1 MSKMF
6 KKFEFYLFLI
16 IVALIVFFA
25 FSTENFFTSEN
36 FLDLLISYSFLG
48 IMAAGM
54 LVVLISGGIDLS
66 FTAIATVAQYIMA
79 ITIID
84 YSGNLFIIL
93 LLFVF
98 FSGRVLT
105 ANNFESMA
113 FQLPELGIL
122 SLAIMITMLSGGIN
136 LSIIATANMAGIVS
150 AFIMTRM
157 ITESMTGSPI
167 PIILLAILAGW
178 LVSLLIG
185 IFNGVLIAY
194 IGVSPILATLGT
206 MTLVGGISILVTKGY
221 VVSGFPEEYQYLG
234 NGIFLGIPIPFLIF
248 LALAILVSILLRRT
262 PFGIANYLIGSNE
275 TATRFSGIN
284 VNRTLVITYA
294 LSGLLCGIA
303 STIIISRFNS
313 AKAGYAS
320 SYLLITILISVLGGV
335 NPYGGFGRIGGL
347 VLALFILQLVSSTFN
362 FLGLSSH
369 LTIAIWGLLLLI
381 TIGLRNIKS
390 TSI

>member
-1 MSKMF
+1 MLNNNDNN
-6 KKFEFYLFLI
+6 LFNIRSIYHKDPTLSI
-16 IVALIVFFA
+16 LVIAL
-25 FSTENFFTSEN
+25 
-36 FLDLLISYSFLG
+36 
-48 IMAAGM
+48 
-54 LVVLISGGIDLS
+54 
-66 FTAIATVAQYIMA
+66 
-79 ITIID
+79 
-84 YSGNLFIIL
+84 LFIIL

-98 FSGRVLT
+98 FPGKVLT

-178 LVSLLIG
+178 LVSVLIG

-221 VVSGFPEEYQYLG
+221 VVSGFPEEYQYIG
-234 NGIFLGIPIPFLIF
+234 NGIFLGIPVPFLIF
-248 LALAILVSILLRRT
+248 LGLAILVSILLRRT

-303 STIIISRFNS
+303 STIMISRFNS

-335 NPYGGFGRIGGL
+335 DPYGGFGRISGL

-362 FLGLSSH
+362 FLGLSAH

>member
-1 MSKMF
+1 
-6 KKFEFYLFLI
+6 
-16 IVALIVFFA
+16 
-25 FSTENFFTSEN
+25 
-36 FLDLLISYSFLG
+36 
-48 IMAAGM
+48 M
-54 LVVLISGGIDLS
+54 LNNNDN
-66 FTAIATVAQYIMA
+66 
-79 ITIID
+79 
-84 YSGNLFIIL
+84 NLFNIRSIYQKDPTLSILVIVLLFMIL

-105 ANNFESMA
+105 VNNFESMA

-136 LSIIATANMAGIVS
+136 LSIIATTNMAGIVS

-234 NGIFLGIPIPFLIF
+234 NGLFLGIPIPFLIF
-248 LALAILVSILLRRT
+248 LGLAIFVSILLRRT

-284 VNRTLVITYA
+284 VNRTLVTTYA

-303 STIIISRFNS
+303 STIMISRFNS
-313 AKAGYAS
+313 AKAGYA
-320 SYLLITILISVLGGV
+320 
-335 NPYGGFGRIGGL
+335 
-347 VLALFILQLVSSTFN
+347 
-362 FLGLSSH
+362 
-369 LTIAIWGLLLLI
+369 
-381 TIGLRNIKS
+381 
-390 TSI
+390 

>member
-1 MSKMF
+1 MLNNNDNN
-6 KKFEFYLFLI
+6 LFNIRSIYQKDPTLSILVIALLLI
-16 IVALIVFFA
+16 I
-25 FSTENFFTSEN
+25 
-36 FLDLLISYSFLG
+36 
-48 IMAAGM
+48 
-54 LVVLISGGIDLS
+54 LS
-66 FTAIATVAQYIMA
+66 
-79 ITIID
+79 
-84 YSGNLFIIL
+84 LFI
-93 LLFVF
+93 F
-98 FSGRVLT
+98 FPGRVLT
-105 ANNFESMA
+105 VNNFESMA

-234 NGIFLGIPIPFLIF
+234 NGVFLGIPIPFLIF
-248 LALAILVSILLRRT
+248 LGLAIFVSILLRRT

>member
-1 MSKMF
+1 MLNNNDNN
-6 KKFEFYLFLI
+6 LFNIRSIYQKDPTLSI
-16 IVALIVFFA
+16 LVTVF
-25 FSTENFFTSEN
+25 
-36 FLDLLISYSFLG
+36 
-48 IMAAGM
+48 
-54 LVVLISGGIDLS
+54 
-66 FTAIATVAQYIMA
+66 
-79 ITIID
+79 
-84 YSGNLFIIL
+84 LFIIL

-98 FSGRVLT
+98 FPGRVLT
-105 ANNFESMA
+105 VNNFESMA

-178 LVSLLIG
+178 LVSILIG

-221 VVSGFPEEYQYLG
+221 VVSGFPEEYQYIG
-234 NGIFLGIPIPFLIF
+234 NGVFLGIPIPFLIF
-248 LALAILVSILLRRT
+248 LGLAILVSILLRRT

-303 STIIISRFNS
+303 STIMISRFNS

-335 NPYGGFGRIGGL
+335 DPYGGFGRIGGL

-381 TIGLRNIKS
+381 TIGLRRIKS
-390 TSI
+390 SSI

>member
-1 MSKMF
+1 MLNNNDNN
-6 KKFEFYLFLI
+6 LFNIHSIYQKDPTLSILVIALLLI
-16 IVALIVFFA
+16 I
-25 FSTENFFTSEN
+25 
-36 FLDLLISYSFLG
+36 
-48 IMAAGM
+48 
-54 LVVLISGGIDLS
+54 LS
-66 FTAIATVAQYIMA
+66 
-79 ITIID
+79 
-84 YSGNLFIIL
+84 LFI
-93 LLFVF
+93 F
-98 FSGRVLT
+98 FPGRVLT

-221 VVSGFPEEYQYLG
+221 VVSGFPEEYQYIG

-248 LALAILVSILLRRT
+248 LGLAILVSILLRRT

-303 STIIISRFNS
+303 STIMISRFNS

-335 NPYGGFGRIGGL
+335 DPYGGFGRIGGL

>member
-1 MSKMF
+1 VLNNNDNN
-6 KKFEFYLFLI
+6 LFNIRSIYQKDPTLSILAIALLLI
-16 IVALIVFFA
+16 I
-25 FSTENFFTSEN
+25 
-36 FLDLLISYSFLG
+36 
-48 IMAAGM
+48 
-54 LVVLISGGIDLS
+54 LS
-66 FTAIATVAQYIMA
+66 
-79 ITIID
+79 
-84 YSGNLFIIL
+84 LFI
-93 LLFVF
+93 F
-98 FSGRVLT
+98 FPGRVLT
-105 ANNFESMA
+105 VNNFESMA

-167 PIILLAILAGW
+167 PIIMLAILAGW

-194 IGVSPILATLGT
+194 VGVSPILATLGT

-234 NGIFLGIPIPFLIF
+234 NGIFLGIPVPFLIF
-248 LALAILVSILLRRT
+248 LALAIFVSILLRRT

-275 TATRFSGIN
+275 KATRFSGIN

-303 STIIISRFNS
+303 STIMISRFNS

-369 LTIAIWGLLLLI
+369 LTIAFWGLLLLI

>member
-1 MSKMF
+1 MLNNNDNN
-6 KKFEFYLFLI
+6 LFNIRSIYQKDPTLSI
-16 IVALIVFFA
+16 LVIA
-25 FSTENFFTSEN
+25 F
-36 FLDLLISYSFLG
+36 
-48 IMAAGM
+48 
-54 LVVLISGGIDLS
+54 
-66 FTAIATVAQYIMA
+66 
-79 ITIID
+79 
-84 YSGNLFIIL
+84 LFIIL

-98 FSGRVLT
+98 FPGRVLT
-105 ANNFESMA
+105 LNNFESMA

-136 LSIIATANMAGIVS
+136 LSIIATTNMAGIVS

-234 NGIFLGIPIPFLIF
+234 NGLFLGIPIPFLIF
-248 LALAILVSILLRRT
+248 LGLAIFVSILLRRT

-284 VNRTLVITYA
+284 VNRTLVTTYA

-303 STIIISRFNS
+303 STIMISRFNS

-335 NPYGGFGRIGGL
+335 DPYGGFGKISGL

-381 TIGLRNIKS
+381 TIGLRNMKS

>member
-1 MSKMF
+1 MLNNNDNN
-6 KKFEFYLFLI
+6 LFNIHSIYQKDPTLSILVIALLLI
-16 IVALIVFFA
+16 I
-25 FSTENFFTSEN
+25 
-36 FLDLLISYSFLG
+36 
-48 IMAAGM
+48 
-54 LVVLISGGIDLS
+54 LS
-66 FTAIATVAQYIMA
+66 
-79 ITIID
+79 
-84 YSGNLFIIL
+84 LFI
-93 LLFVF
+93 F
-98 FSGRVLT
+98 FPGRVLT

-248 LALAILVSILLRRT
+248 LGLAILVSILLRRT

-303 STIIISRFNS
+303 STIMISRFNS

-335 NPYGGFGRIGGL
+335 DPYGGFGKISGL

>member
-1 MSKMF
+1 MLNNNDNN
-6 KKFEFYLFLI
+6 LFNIRSIYQKDPTLSILVIALLLI
-16 IVALIVFFA
+16 I
-25 FSTENFFTSEN
+25 
-36 FLDLLISYSFLG
+36 
-48 IMAAGM
+48 
-54 LVVLISGGIDLS
+54 LS
-66 FTAIATVAQYIMA
+66 
-79 ITIID
+79 
-84 YSGNLFIIL
+84 LFI
-93 LLFVF
+93 F
-98 FSGRVLT
+98 FPGRVLT

-234 NGIFLGIPIPFLIF
+234 NGLFLGIPIPFLIF
-248 LALAILVSILLRRT
+248 LGLAIFVSILLRRT

-275 TATRFSGIN
+275 IATRFSGIN
-284 VNRTLVITYA
+284 VNRTLVKIYA

-303 STIIISRFNS
+303 STIMISRFNS

-347 VLALFILQLVSSTFN
+347 VLALFIMQLVSSTFN

>member
-303 STIIISRFNS
+303 STIMISRFNS

-335 NPYGGFGRIGGL
+335 DPYGGFGRIGGL

>member
-1 MSKMF
+1 VLNNNDNN
-6 KKFEFYLFLI
+6 LFNIRSIYQKDPTLSILVIALLLI
-16 IVALIVFFA
+16 I
-25 FSTENFFTSEN
+25 
-36 FLDLLISYSFLG
+36 
-48 IMAAGM
+48 
-54 LVVLISGGIDLS
+54 LS
-66 FTAIATVAQYIMA
+66 
-79 ITIID
+79 
-84 YSGNLFIIL
+84 LFI
-93 LLFVF
+93 F
-98 FSGRVLT
+98 FPGRVLT
-105 ANNFESMA
+105 VNNFESMA

-234 NGIFLGIPIPFLIF
+234 NGVFLGIPIPFLIF
-248 LALAILVSILLRRT
+248 LGLAIFVSILLRRT

>member
-1 MSKMF
+1 MLNNNDNN
-6 KKFEFYLFLI
+6 LFNIRSIYQKDPTLSI
-16 IVALIVFFA
+16 LVIAL
-25 FSTENFFTSEN
+25 
-36 FLDLLISYSFLG
+36 
-48 IMAAGM
+48 
-54 LVVLISGGIDLS
+54 
-66 FTAIATVAQYIMA
+66 
-79 ITIID
+79 
-84 YSGNLFIIL
+84 LFIIL

-98 FSGRVLT
+98 FPGKVLT

-178 LVSLLIG
+178 LVSVLIG

-221 VVSGFPEEYQYLG
+221 VVSGFPEEYQYIG

-248 LALAILVSILLRRT
+248 LGLAILVSILLRRT

-303 STIIISRFNS
+303 STIMISRFNS

-335 NPYGGFGRIGGL
+335 DPYGGFGKIGGL

>member
-1 MSKMF
+1 MLNNNDNN
-6 KKFEFYLFLI
+6 LFNIRSIYQKDPTLSI
-16 IVALIVFFA
+16 LVIA
-25 FSTENFFTSEN
+25 F
-36 FLDLLISYSFLG
+36 
-48 IMAAGM
+48 
-54 LVVLISGGIDLS
+54 
-66 FTAIATVAQYIMA
+66 
-79 ITIID
+79 
-84 YSGNLFIIL
+84 LFIIL

-98 FSGRVLT
+98 FPGRVLT
-105 ANNFESMA
+105 LNNFESMA

-234 NGIFLGIPIPFLIF
+234 NGLFLGIPIPFLIF
-248 LALAILVSILLRRT
+248 LGLAIFVSILLRRT

-284 VNRTLVITYA
+284 VNRTLVTTYA

-303 STIIISRFNS
+303 STIMISRFNS

-335 NPYGGFGRIGGL
+335 DPYGGFGKISGL

>member
-1 MSKMF
+1 MLNNNDNN
-6 KKFEFYLFLI
+6 LFNIRSIYHKDPTLSI
-16 IVALIVFFA
+16 LVIAL
-25 FSTENFFTSEN
+25 
-36 FLDLLISYSFLG
+36 
-48 IMAAGM
+48 
-54 LVVLISGGIDLS
+54 
-66 FTAIATVAQYIMA
+66 
-79 ITIID
+79 
-84 YSGNLFIIL
+84 LFIIL

-98 FSGRVLT
+98 FPGKVLT

-178 LVSLLIG
+178 LVSVLIG

-221 VVSGFPEEYQYLG
+221 VVSGFPEEYQYIG
-234 NGIFLGIPIPFLIF
+234 NGIFLGIPVPFLIF
-248 LALAILVSILLRRT
+248 LGLAILVSILLRRT

-303 STIIISRFNS
+303 STIMISRFNS

-335 NPYGGFGRIGGL
+335 DPYGGFGRISGL

-362 FLGLSSH
+362 FLGLSAH

-381 TIGLRNIKS
+381 TIGLPVLGIPS
-390 TSI
+390 ET

>member
-1 MSKMF
+1 MLNNNDND
-6 KKFEFYLFLI
+6 LFNIRSIYQKDPTLSI
-16 IVALIVFFA
+16 LVTVF
-25 FSTENFFTSEN
+25 
-36 FLDLLISYSFLG
+36 
-48 IMAAGM
+48 
-54 LVVLISGGIDLS
+54 
-66 FTAIATVAQYIMA
+66 
-79 ITIID
+79 
-84 YSGNLFIIL
+84 LFIIL

-98 FSGRVLT
+98 FPGRVLT
-105 ANNFESMA
+105 VNNFESMA

-178 LVSLLIG
+178 LVSILIG

-221 VVSGFPEEYQYLG
+221 VVSGFPEEYQYIG
-234 NGIFLGIPIPFLIF
+234 NGVFLGIPIPFLIF
-248 LALAILVSILLRRT
+248 LGLAILVSILLRRT

-303 STIIISRFNS
+303 STIMISRFNS

-335 NPYGGFGRIGGL
+335 DPYGGFGRIGGL

-381 TIGLRNIKS
+381 TIGLRRIKS
-390 TSI
+390 SSI

>member
-1 MSKMF
+1 VLNNNDNN
-6 KKFEFYLFLI
+6 LFNIRSIYQKDPTLSI
-16 IVALIVFFA
+16 LVIA
-25 FSTENFFTSEN
+25 F
-36 FLDLLISYSFLG
+36 
-48 IMAAGM
+48 
-54 LVVLISGGIDLS
+54 
-66 FTAIATVAQYIMA
+66 
-79 ITIID
+79 
-84 YSGNLFIIL
+84 LFIIL

-234 NGIFLGIPIPFLIF
+234 NGVFLGIPIPFLIF
-248 LALAILVSILLRRT
+248 LGLAMFISILLRRT

-303 STIIISRFNS
+303 STIMISRFNS

-335 NPYGGFGRIGGL
+335 DPYGGFGKISGL

>member
-1 MSKMF
+1 VLNNNDNN
-6 KKFEFYLFLI
+6 LFNIRSIYQKDPTLSI
-16 IVALIVFFA
+16 LVIA
-25 FSTENFFTSEN
+25 F
-36 FLDLLISYSFLG
+36 
-48 IMAAGM
+48 
-54 LVVLISGGIDLS
+54 
-66 FTAIATVAQYIMA
+66 
-79 ITIID
+79 
-84 YSGNLFIIL
+84 LFIIL

-98 FSGRVLT
+98 FPGRVLT

-248 LALAILVSILLRRT
+248 LGLAILVSILLRRT

-303 STIIISRFNS
+303 STIMISRFNS

-335 NPYGGFGRIGGL
+335 DPYGGFGKISGL

>member
-1 MSKMF
+1 MLNNNDNN
-6 KKFEFYLFLI
+6 LFNIRSIYQKDPTLSILVIALLLI
-16 IVALIVFFA
+16 I
-25 FSTENFFTSEN
+25 
-36 FLDLLISYSFLG
+36 
-48 IMAAGM
+48 
-54 LVVLISGGIDLS
+54 LS
-66 FTAIATVAQYIMA
+66 
-79 ITIID
+79 
-84 YSGNLFIIL
+84 
-93 LLFVF
+93 LFVF
-98 FSGRVLT
+98 FPGRVLT
-105 ANNFESMA
+105 LNNFESMA

-248 LALAILVSILLRRT
+248 LALAIFVSILLRRT

-275 TATRFSGIN
+275 KATRFSGIN

-303 STIIISRFNS
+303 STIMISRFNS

-335 NPYGGFGRIGGL
+335 DPYGGFGKISGL

>member
-1 MSKMF
+1 MLNNNDNN
-6 KKFEFYLFLI
+6 LFNIRSIYQKDPTLSI
-16 IVALIVFFA
+16 LVIA
-25 FSTENFFTSEN
+25 F
-36 FLDLLISYSFLG
+36 
-48 IMAAGM
+48 
-54 LVVLISGGIDLS
+54 
-66 FTAIATVAQYIMA
+66 
-79 ITIID
+79 
-84 YSGNLFIIL
+84 LFIIL

-98 FSGRVLT
+98 FPGRVLT
-105 ANNFESMA
+105 LNNFESMA

-248 LALAILVSILLRRT
+248 LGLAIFVSILLRRT

-284 VNRTLVITYA
+284 VNRTLVTTYA

-303 STIIISRFNS
+303 STIMISRFNS

-335 NPYGGFGRIGGL
+335 DPYGGFGKISGL

-381 TIGLRNIKS
+381 TIGLRNMKS

>member
-1 MSKMF
+1 VLNNNDNN
-6 KKFEFYLFLI
+6 LFNIHSIYQKDPTLSILVIALLLI
-16 IVALIVFFA
+16 I
-25 FSTENFFTSEN
+25 
-36 FLDLLISYSFLG
+36 
-48 IMAAGM
+48 
-54 LVVLISGGIDLS
+54 LS
-66 FTAIATVAQYIMA
+66 
-79 ITIID
+79 
-84 YSGNLFIIL
+84 LFI
-93 LLFVF
+93 F
-98 FSGRVLT
+98 FPGRVLT

-248 LALAILVSILLRRT
+248 LALAIFVSILLRRT

-275 TATRFSGIN
+275 KATRFSGIN

-303 STIIISRFNS
+303 STIMISRFNS

-335 NPYGGFGRIGGL
+335 DPYGGFGKISGL

>member
-1 MSKMF
+1 MLNNNDNN
-6 KKFEFYLFLI
+6 LFNIRSIYQKDPTLSI
-16 IVALIVFFA
+16 LVIA
-25 FSTENFFTSEN
+25 F
-36 FLDLLISYSFLG
+36 
-48 IMAAGM
+48 
-54 LVVLISGGIDLS
+54 
-66 FTAIATVAQYIMA
+66 
-79 ITIID
+79 
-84 YSGNLFIIL
+84 LFIIL

-98 FSGRVLT
+98 FPGRVLT

-248 LALAILVSILLRRT
+248 LGLAILVSILLRRT

-303 STIIISRFNS
+303 STIMISRFNS

-335 NPYGGFGRIGGL
+335 DPYGGFGKISGL

>member
-1 MSKMF
+1 MLNNNDNN
-6 KKFEFYLFLI
+6 LFNIRSIYQKDPTLSI
-16 IVALIVFFA
+16 LVIAL
-25 FSTENFFTSEN
+25 
-36 FLDLLISYSFLG
+36 
-48 IMAAGM
+48 
-54 LVVLISGGIDLS
+54 
-66 FTAIATVAQYIMA
+66 
-79 ITIID
+79 
-84 YSGNLFIIL
+84 LFIIL

-98 FSGRVLT
+98 FPGKVLT

-178 LVSLLIG
+178 LVSVLIG

-221 VVSGFPEEYQYLG
+221 VVSGFPEEYQYIG

-248 LALAILVSILLRRT
+248 LGLAILVSILLRRT

-303 STIIISRFNS
+303 STIMISRFNS

-335 NPYGGFGRIGGL
+335 DPYGGFGRIGGL

-362 FLGLSSH
+362 FLGLSAH

>member
-1 MSKMF
+1 MLNNNDNN
-6 KKFEFYLFLI
+6 LFNIRSIYQKDPTLSILAIALLLI
-16 IVALIVFFA
+16 I
-25 FSTENFFTSEN
+25 
-36 FLDLLISYSFLG
+36 
-48 IMAAGM
+48 
-54 LVVLISGGIDLS
+54 LS
-66 FTAIATVAQYIMA
+66 
-79 ITIID
+79 
-84 YSGNLFIIL
+84 LFI
-93 LLFVF
+93 F
-98 FSGRVLT
+98 FPGRVLT
-105 ANNFESMA
+105 VNNFESMA

-167 PIILLAILAGW
+167 PIIMLAILAGW

-194 IGVSPILATLGT
+194 VGVSPILATLGT

-234 NGIFLGIPIPFLIF
+234 NGIFLGIPVPFLIF
-248 LALAILVSILLRRT
+248 LALAIFVSILLRRT

-275 TATRFSGIN
+275 KATRFSGIN

-303 STIIISRFNS
+303 STIMISRFNS

-335 NPYGGFGRIGGL
+335 DPYGGFGKISGL
-347 VLALFILQLVSSTFN
+347 VLALFILQLASSTFN

-369 LTIAIWGLLLLI
+369 LTIAFWGLLLLI
-381 TIGLRNIKS
+381 TIGLCNI
-390 TSI
+390 

>member
-1 MSKMF
+1 
-6 KKFEFYLFLI
+6 
-16 IVALIVFFA
+16 
-25 FSTENFFTSEN
+25 
-36 FLDLLISYSFLG
+36 
-48 IMAAGM
+48 
-54 LVVLISGGIDLS
+54 
-66 FTAIATVAQYIMA
+66 
-79 ITIID
+79 
-84 YSGNLFIIL
+84 
-93 LLFVF
+93 
-98 FSGRVLT
+98 
-105 ANNFESMA
+105 
-113 FQLPELGIL
+113 
-122 SLAIMITMLSGGIN
+122 
-136 LSIIATANMAGIVS
+136 
-150 AFIMTRM
+150 MTRM

-167 PIILLAILAGW
+167 PIIMLAILAGW

-185 IFNGVLIAY
+185 IFNGVLIVY
-194 IGVSPILATLGT
+194 VGVSPILATLGT

-234 NGIFLGIPIPFLIF
+234 NGVFLGIPVPFLIF
-248 LALAILVSILLRRT
+248 LALAIFVSILLRRT

-275 TATRFSGIN
+275 KATRFSGIN

-303 STIIISRFNS
+303 STIMISRFNS

-369 LTIAIWGLLLLI
+369 LTIAFWGLLLLI

>member
-1 MSKMF
+1 MLNNNDNN
-6 KKFEFYLFLI
+6 LFNIHSIYQKDPTLSILVIALLLI
-16 IVALIVFFA
+16 I
-25 FSTENFFTSEN
+25 
-36 FLDLLISYSFLG
+36 
-48 IMAAGM
+48 
-54 LVVLISGGIDLS
+54 LS
-66 FTAIATVAQYIMA
+66 
-79 ITIID
+79 
-84 YSGNLFIIL
+84 LFI
-93 LLFVF
+93 F
-98 FSGRVLT
+98 FPGRVLT

-248 LALAILVSILLRRT
+248 LGLAILVSILLKRT

-303 STIIISRFNS
+303 STIMISRFNS

-335 NPYGGFGRIGGL
+335 DPYGGFGRIGGL

>member
-1 MSKMF
+1 MLNNNDNN
-6 KKFEFYLFLI
+6 LFNIRSIYQKDPTLSILVIALLLI
-16 IVALIVFFA
+16 I
-25 FSTENFFTSEN
+25 
-36 FLDLLISYSFLG
+36 
-48 IMAAGM
+48 
-54 LVVLISGGIDLS
+54 LS
-66 FTAIATVAQYIMA
+66 
-79 ITIID
+79 
-84 YSGNLFIIL
+84 LFI
-93 LLFVF
+93 F
-98 FSGRVLT
+98 FPGRVLT

-234 NGIFLGIPIPFLIF
+234 NGVFLGIPIPFLIF
-248 LALAILVSILLRRT
+248 LSLAIFVSILLRRT

-284 VNRTLVITYA
+284 VNRTLVKTYA

-303 STIIISRFNS
+303 STIMISRFNS

-347 VLALFILQLVSSTFN
+347 VLALFIMQLVSSTFN

>member
-1 MSKMF
+1 VLNNNDNN
-6 KKFEFYLFLI
+6 LFNICSIYQKDPTLSI
-16 IVALIVFFA
+16 LVIA
-25 FSTENFFTSEN
+25 F
-36 FLDLLISYSFLG
+36 
-48 IMAAGM
+48 
-54 LVVLISGGIDLS
+54 
-66 FTAIATVAQYIMA
+66 
-79 ITIID
+79 
-84 YSGNLFIIL
+84 LFIIL

-98 FSGRVLT
+98 FPGRVLT

-303 STIIISRFNS
+303 STIMISRFNS

-335 NPYGGFGRIGGL
+335 DPYGGFGRIGGL

>member
-1 MSKMF
+1 VLNNNDNN
-6 KKFEFYLFLI
+6 LFNIRSIYQKDPTFSILVI
-16 IVALIVFFA
+16 A
-25 FSTENFFTSEN
+25 F
-36 FLDLLISYSFLG
+36 
-48 IMAAGM
+48 
-54 LVVLISGGIDLS
+54 
-66 FTAIATVAQYIMA
+66 
-79 ITIID
+79 
-84 YSGNLFIIL
+84 LFIIL

-98 FSGRVLT
+98 FPGRVLT
-105 ANNFESMA
+105 VSNFESMA

-122 SLAIMITMLSGGIN
+122 SLAMMITMLSGGIN

-234 NGIFLGIPIPFLIF
+234 NGVFLGIPIPFLIF
-248 LALAILVSILLRRT
+248 LGLAILVSILLRKT

-284 VNRTLVITYA
+284 VNRTIVTTYA
-294 LSGLLCGIA
+294 LSGLLCGVA
-303 STIIISRFNS
+303 STIMTSRFNS

-335 NPYGGFGRIGGL
+335 DPYGGFGKISGL

>member
-1 MSKMF
+1 MLNNNDNN
-6 KKFEFYLFLI
+6 LFNICSIYQKDPTLSI
-16 IVALIVFFA
+16 LVIA
-25 FSTENFFTSEN
+25 F
-36 FLDLLISYSFLG
+36 
-48 IMAAGM
+48 
-54 LVVLISGGIDLS
+54 
-66 FTAIATVAQYIMA
+66 
-79 ITIID
+79 
-84 YSGNLFIIL
+84 LFIIL

-98 FSGRVLT
+98 FPGRVLT

-303 STIIISRFNS
+303 STIMISRFNS

-335 NPYGGFGRIGGL
+335 DPYGGFGRIGGL

>member
-1 MSKMF
+1 
-6 KKFEFYLFLI
+6 
-16 IVALIVFFA
+16 
-25 FSTENFFTSEN
+25 
-36 FLDLLISYSFLG
+36 
-48 IMAAGM
+48 
-54 LVVLISGGIDLS
+54 
-66 FTAIATVAQYIMA
+66 
-79 ITIID
+79 
-84 YSGNLFIIL
+84 
-93 LLFVF
+93 
-98 FSGRVLT
+98 
-105 ANNFESMA
+105 MA

-248 LALAILVSILLRRT
+248 LALAIFVSILLRRT

-275 TATRFSGIN
+275 KATRFSGIN

-303 STIIISRFNS
+303 STIMISRFNS

-335 NPYGGFGRIGGL
+335 DPYGGFGKISGL

>member
-1 MSKMF
+1 VLNNNDNN
-6 KKFEFYLFLI
+6 LFNIRSIYHKDPTLSI
-16 IVALIVFFA
+16 LVIAL
-25 FSTENFFTSEN
+25 
-36 FLDLLISYSFLG
+36 
-48 IMAAGM
+48 
-54 LVVLISGGIDLS
+54 
-66 FTAIATVAQYIMA
+66 
-79 ITIID
+79 
-84 YSGNLFIIL
+84 LFIIL

-98 FSGRVLT
+98 FPGKVLT

-178 LVSLLIG
+178 LVSVLIG

-221 VVSGFPEEYQYLG
+221 VVSGFPEEYQYIG
-234 NGIFLGIPIPFLIF
+234 NGIFLGIPVPFLIF
-248 LALAILVSILLRRT
+248 LGLAILVSILLRRT

-303 STIIISRFNS
+303 STIMISRFNS

-335 NPYGGFGRIGGL
+335 DPYGGFGRISGL

-362 FLGLSSH
+362 FLGLSAH

>member
-1 MSKMF
+1 MLNNNDNN
-6 KKFEFYLFLI
+6 LFNIRSIYQKDPTLSI
-16 IVALIVFFA
+16 LVIA
-25 FSTENFFTSEN
+25 F
-36 FLDLLISYSFLG
+36 
-48 IMAAGM
+48 
-54 LVVLISGGIDLS
+54 
-66 FTAIATVAQYIMA
+66 
-79 ITIID
+79 
-84 YSGNLFIIL
+84 LFIIL

-98 FSGRVLT
+98 FPGRVLT
-105 ANNFESMA
+105 LNNFESMA

-234 NGIFLGIPIPFLIF
+234 NGVFLGIPIPFLIF
-248 LALAILVSILLRRT
+248 LGLAMFISILLRRT

-284 VNRTLVITYA
+284 VNRTLVTTYA

-303 STIIISRFNS
+303 STIMISRFNS

-335 NPYGGFGRIGGL
+335 DPYGGFGKISGL